1 MFVCSKYS
9 YMKIRIVLVVLLS
22 FFSLGVIAQPPPPS
36 ERGSDENEPTGTIGS
51 GLIIMLAMAAGYG
64 AKKVY
69 DARRRLLE

>member
-1 MFVCSKYS
+1 
-9 YMKIRIVLVVLLS
+9 MKARLILVVLLI
-22 FFSLGVIAQPPPPS
+22 FFSLGVIAQPPPPPS
-36 ERGSDENEPTGTIGS
+36 DRGSDEDQLSGTIGS